1 MSILDI
7 HALDVGYH
15 SKTILHNITLTVEEG
30 QFISVIAPN
39 GTGKST
45 LLKAIAG
52 ILKPLAGTICLNNKA
67 LADYSR
73 RELAQ
78 QIAVVGSEVTMQ
90 EYTVLQMVLMGR
102 FPHIPRFSGPTQK
115 DYEIVQTAMQEA
127 GIWDKRFRSCS
138 ELSQGERQ
146 KIIIARALAQQ
157 PKLLLLDEPTSHLDV
172 SNQFSILHLIK
183 KLAITKDMA
192 VIAVMHDIN
201 LAMQFST
208 DLLLLKKGQI
218 LAYGSSPGV
227 ATAENLRNLYDM
239 EFTLHC
245 DAAATY
251 VRPNITE

>member
-1 MSILDI
+1 MNILEI
-7 HALDVGYH
+7 QELEVGYPA
-15 SKTILHNITLTVEEG
+15 KTVLSNINLTVSAG
-30 QFISVIAPN
+30 QFVSVIAPN

-52 ILKPLAGTICLNNKA
+52 ILKPHSGTIFLHGKA
-67 LADYSR
+67 LTDYSR

-90 EYTVLQMVLMGR
+90 EYTALQMVLMGR
-102 FPHIPRFSGPTQK
+102 FPHIPRFSGPSPA
-115 DYEIVQTAMQEA
+115 DHEIVETAMQES
-127 GIWDKRFRSCS
+127 GVWDKRFRSCS

-157 PKLLLLDEPTSHLDV
+157 PRLLLLDEPTAHLDI

-183 KLAITKDMA
+183 KLALTKNMA

-208 DLLLLKKGQI
+208 DLLFLKKGQV
-218 LAYGSSPGV
+218 LAYGSCREV
-227 ATAENLRNLYDM
+227 ATAENLHQLYDM
-239 EFTLHC
+239 DFILHR

-251 VRPNITE
+251 VRPNMTE

>member
-1 MSILDI
+1 MNILEI
-7 HALDVGYH
+7 QALEVGYQ
-15 SKTILHNITLTVEEG
+15 SKTVLRNINLTVSAG

-52 ILKPLAGTICLNNKA
+52 ILKPHAGTISLHGKA
-67 LADYSR
+67 LTDYTR

-78 QIAVVGSEVTMQ
+78 QIAVVGSEVTVQ
-90 EYTVLQMVLMGR
+90 EYTALQMVLMGR
-102 FPHIPRFSGPTQK
+102 FPHIPRFSGPSPT
-115 DYEIVQTAMQEA
+115 DHEIVQTAMHES
-127 GIWDKRFRSCS
+127 GVWDKRFRSCS

-157 PKLLLLDEPTSHLDV
+157 PKLLLLDEPTAHLDI

-183 KLAITKDMA
+183 KLALTKNMA

-208 DLLLLKKGQI
+208 DLLFLKKGQV
-218 LAYGSSPGV
+218 LAYGSCLEV
-227 ATAENLRNLYDM
+227 ATAENLYQLYDM
-239 EFTLHC
+239 DFTLHC

-251 VRPNITE
+251 VRPNMTE